1 MRELIDCHIHTG
13 YCSHA
18 TGDAA
23 EYVAAGRAA
32 GLTAMLFT
40 EHAPLPDAFD
50 PDRHLSMADA
60 DLEPYCATVTEL
72 ARQNAQGPD
81 PLTVALGLEVDW
93 LAEDPGHAPHSIARG
108 RAAGAQVFL
117 GSVHFLG
124 IWAFDDP
131 DDLSGWDVR
140 GVDEVW
146 DDYID
151 VWCDAAASGLF
162 DVMAH
167 PDLPKKFGHRPSFD
181 VTSRFDRMAQAA
193 RAGDVLIEVSTAGL
207 RKPVGEL
214 YPGPELLA
222 AFGRAGVVATVGS
235 DAHAPREV
243 GFAIE
248 QAYDALLGAGHV
260 RAAFPLP
267 GHERRYLEL

>member
-23 EYVAAGRAA
+23 EYVAAARTA
-32 GLTAMLFT
+32 GLAAMLFT

-60 DLEPYCATVTEL
+60 DLEPYCATITAL
-72 ARQNAQGPD
+72 AQDNADGSD

-93 LAEDPGHAPHSIARG
+93 LAEDPEHATRSIERG

-117 GSVHFLG
+117 GSVHFIG
-124 IWAFDDP
+124 TWAFDDP
-131 DDLSGWDVR
+131 NDLSGWDVR

-146 DDYID
+146 DSYID
-151 VWCDAAASGLF
+151 VWCEAAASGLF

-181 VTSRFDRMAQAA
+181 AASRYDRMAQAA
-193 RAGDVLIEVSTAGL
+193 LAGNVLIEVSTAGL
-207 RKPVGEL
+207 RKPVREL

-235 DAHAPREV
+235 DAHAPQEV
-243 GFAIE
+243 GYAIP
-248 QAYDALLGAGHV
+248 QAYAALLDAGHSRV
-260 RAAFPLP
+260 AFPLP